1 MNALNPIQLYEVAAV
16 YMFKGILLLLD
27 GYQVSKGI
35 SGEFLAN
42 LEKNLANFS
51 DFLGAN

>member
-16 YMFKGILLLLD
+16 YMFKGILLLLY
-27 GYQVSKGI
+27 GYQVSKGK

-51 DFLGAN
+51 DFGGAN